1 MAMETEERHGAPVC
15 ALYDSNA
22 ACGGR
27 KEVVM
32 IKRWENLTRDEIA
45 ALDKDKTIVMLPTSA
60 TEQHGPHLPVGT
72 DAIILSTLIDRI
84 IAQGDEAFPKGNL
97 IFAPQLPIGKS
108 NEHMGF
114 AGTITFSAQTY
125 YALLHDIA
133 KSIAASG
140 FKKLVLFNSH
150 GGNTDMLNLISRDLR
165 IDLGLDVFVID
176 WWFTD
181 FWADGLKGIQQSG
194 KYGVFHA
201 CELETSLM
209 LEARPE
215 TVHMELA
222 VDEDPAEAF
231 RGDKYVTVFG
241 PVNAGWKTADVTK
254 SGVIGAP
261 TFATVEK
268 GQKLF
273 DYACE
278 KLLDIFAEIADIS
291 Y

>member
-1 MAMETEERHGAPVC
+1 
-15 ALYDSNA
+15 
-22 ACGGR
+22 
-27 KEVVM
+27 M

-45 ALDKDKTIVMLPTSA
+45 ALDKDQTIVLLPTSA

-72 DAIILSTLIDRI
+72 DAIILSTLIDKI
-84 IAQGDEAFPKGNL
+84 IAEGEFPEGNL

-114 AGTITFSAQTY
+114 AGTMTFSAQTY
-125 YALLHDIA
+125 YSMLHDIA
-133 KSIAASG
+133 RCIAASG

-165 IDLGLDVFVID
+165 IDLNLNVYVID

-181 FWADGLKGIQQSG
+181 FWQDGLKGIQQSG

-209 LEARPE
+209 LAARPE

-222 VDEDPAEAF
+222 VDEDPADCF
-231 RGDKYVTVFG
+231 KGDKFVTVFG
-241 PVNAGWKTADVTK
+241 PVNAGWKTSDVTK

-261 TFATVEK
+261 TYATAKK

-273 DYACE
+273 DYACK
-278 KLLDIFAEIADIS
+278 KLIDIFTEIIKIE